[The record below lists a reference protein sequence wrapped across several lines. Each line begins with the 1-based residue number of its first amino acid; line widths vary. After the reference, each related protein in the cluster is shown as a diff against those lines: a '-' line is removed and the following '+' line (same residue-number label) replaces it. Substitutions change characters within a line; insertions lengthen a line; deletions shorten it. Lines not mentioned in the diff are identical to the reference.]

1 LKSSSL
7 PRPPLPPPPPPPER
21 SQQQRAVVAIAA
33 AARFVLDSQAPNRS
47 DHGRLGIMPAKRRYS
62 ALAIALHWLTA
73 LAMIANI
80 IGGLTLGWFLGS
92 SDSALK
98 AQGQINLGL
107 HKSLGLAI
115 IIVIIFRLGWR
126 LANPPPALPVHMT
139 RLERRLAQISHATFY
154 GPMVVLP
161 LSGWALASTRRAAIG
176 WFGLFDV
183 PHLPIAASQRGL
195 LGEGHELLGQ
205 TMVALV
211 ALHLFAAIR
220 HQVFDRE
227 MPSAECCP
235 PFPSA
240 RHYQLSRL

>member
-1 LKSSSL
+1 
-7 PRPPLPPPPPPPER
+7 
-21 SQQQRAVVAIAA
+21 
-33 AARFVLDSQAPNRS
+33 
-47 DHGRLGIMPAKRRYS
+47 MPAKRRYS
-62 ALAIALHWLTA
+62 A

-154 GPMVVLP
+154 GPMLVLP